1 MVRLRAWSPGGI
13 EHIRMV
19 ANELEA
25 LTILGVMHD
34 IGMDTSEWQIE
45 TVLGAIVSSDMT
57 PSENSKVIL
66 GL

>member
-1 MVRLRAWSPGGI
+1 
-13 EHIRMV
+13 MV